1 MLFPCG
7 AQNIS
12 GQDALF
18 RGKMSDRYSSNFNG
32 TPYWDAEG
40 FMPGSILYN
49 GKRYDGV
56 YINVDAALCEVN
68 VKPSPE
74 IAATSPDRNQVSW
87 FTRGGKR
94 FVNLQYL
101 GVEGAREGFY
111 EVLFD
116 GNVSLLKRVD
126 KFLHKDTGNH
136 NTEGM
141 IGYEDSNYQHDV
153 LSFFKISTEYLYLK
167 DGELV
172 KLKNRNALLNMYK
185 SGKRELKARMASG
198 GLRGRG
204 IPDDTWY
211 PEVMRL
217 AESSEGTGG
226 QLEAAARI
234 WNPSSGSSI
243 HKETPSVYAPVLK
256 SEGGNDLPEGYFL
269 ESTSQSADDASEVS
283 VEALYQNK
291 IYKIGDPSKG
301 QRSRAKVSGTV
312 RDAATGKPMPD
323 VTVWD
328 DVTSS
333 YTRTDSRGRY
343 TLTLPCGSNVI
354 NFSEMTRQ
362 ELNLKVEISGNG
374 GLDVSMSEKVTQLNS
389 AIISAESR
397 MNHMMAKMGLERV
410 SMKTI
415 SRIPSAFGEG
425 DILKAVMAL
434 PGVKTVGEA
443 SGGFN
448 VRGGASDQNLI
459 LFNEGTIYNPSHMFG
474 IFSAFNP
481 DVVDGV
487 ELYKSSIPVEYGGR
501 ISSVLNVRGKEGDT
515 KKVKGS
521 LGLGLITSRFHMEGP
536 LGKGK
541 TTFVIGGRT
550 TYSDWILGQLPKS
563 NNYADGKADFSDVN
577 LGITHRV
584 DSLNTI
590 QLFGYYSRD
599 RFSFNQDTTF
609 RYNNLNAALRW
620 RHKGSGSTSF
630 VASAGYDRYSNELEN
645 FETLT
650 EAYRL
655 NTDIH
660 QVFGRLKFETLAGN
674 HTFSY
679 GAEAVGYGLQGGHMA
694 PFDENSLVL
703 DRKLR
708 TEYALQPSVYLGDT
722 WRIDE
727 KISLEYGG
735 RLSSFLAMDPA
746 KFYFGP
752 EFRMSAK
759 YSFTPNLSV
768 KAGANTLRQYI
779 HLISNTSSISPMD
792 TWKLCDADI
801 KPVTGWQGAGGIYW
815 TVFNGRVD
823 LSAEAYWKN
832 TWNYLDY
839 KSGALLVM
847 NENLADDLVRTKGK
861 AYGVEF
867 MARKSVGKL
876 NGWLSYTYSRTFL
889 KEMEDRGSN
898 TINVGD
904 CYE

>member
-1 MLFPCG
+1 
-7 AQNIS
+7 
-12 GQDALF
+12 
-18 RGKMSDRYSSNFNG
+18 
-32 TPYWDAEG
+32 
-40 FMPGSILYN
+40 
-49 GKRYDGV
+49 
-56 YINVDAALCEVN
+56 
-68 VKPSPE
+68 
-74 IAATSPDRNQVSW
+74 
-87 FTRGGKR
+87 
-94 FVNLQYL
+94 
-101 GVEGAREGFY
+101 
-111 EVLFD
+111 
-116 GNVSLLKRVD
+116 
-126 KFLHKDTGNH
+126 
-136 NTEGM
+136 
-141 IGYEDSNYQHDV
+141 
-153 LSFFKISTEYLYLK
+153 
-167 DGELV
+167 
-172 KLKNRNALLNMYK
+172 
-185 SGKRELKARMASG
+185 
-198 GLRGRG
+198 
-204 IPDDTWY
+204 
-211 PEVMRL
+211 
-217 AESSEGTGG
+217 
-226 QLEAAARI
+226 
-234 WNPSSGSSI
+234 
-243 HKETPSVYAPVLK
+243 
-256 SEGGNDLPEGYFL
+256 
-269 ESTSQSADDASEVS
+269 
-283 VEALYQNK
+283 
-291 IYKIGDPSKG
+291 
-301 QRSRAKVSGTV
+301 
-312 RDAATGKPMPD
+312 MPD

-343 TLTLPCGSNVI
+343 SLTLPCGSNVI

-898 TINVGD
+898 TINGGDWYKTAFDKPHDFKMVANYALTARFSLSANVDYSTGRPVTVPVGWFKYGGGYRLAYSERNGYRVPD
-904 CYE
+904 YFRLDLALNIDPGHYLKKLTHMSVTLGCYNVTGRKNAYSVFYTTSGGRNIQGYKVSVFATQVPYINLNLLF

>member
-1 MLFPCG
+1 MGFVLMLFPCG
-7 AQNIS
+7 AQNVS

-343 TLTLPCGSNVI
+343 SLTLPCGSNVI

-434 PGVKTVGEA
+434 PGKAT
-443 SGGFN
+443 
-448 VRGGASDQNLI
+448 L
-459 LFNEGTIYNPSHMFG
+459 
-474 IFSAFNP
+474 
-481 DVVDGV
+481 VV
-487 ELYKSSIPVEYGGR
+487 S
-501 ISSVLNVRGKEGDT
+501 
-515 KKVKGS
+515 
-521 LGLGLITSRFHMEGP
+521 
-536 LGKGK
+536 
-541 TTFVIGGRT
+541 
-550 TYSDWILGQLPKS
+550 QLP
-563 NNYADGKADFSDVN
+563 
-577 LGITHRV
+577 
-584 DSLNTI
+584 
-590 QLFGYYSRD
+590 
-599 RFSFNQDTTF
+599 
-609 RYNNLNAALRW
+609 
-620 RHKGSGSTSF
+620 
-630 VASAGYDRYSNELEN
+630 
-645 FETLT
+645 
-650 EAYRL
+650 
-655 NTDIH
+655 
-660 QVFGRLKFETLAGN
+660 
-674 HTFSY
+674 
-679 GAEAVGYGLQGGHMA
+679 
-694 PFDENSLVL
+694 
-703 DRKLR
+703 
-708 TEYALQPSVYLGDT
+708 
-722 WRIDE
+722 
-727 KISLEYGG
+727 
-735 RLSSFLAMDPA
+735 LSS
-746 KFYFGP
+746 
-752 EFRMSAK
+752 R
-759 YSFTPNLSV
+759 
-768 KAGANTLRQYI
+768 
-779 HLISNTSSISPMD
+779 
-792 TWKLCDADI
+792 
-801 KPVTGWQGAGGIYW
+801 TGWAGILVKSW
-815 TVFNGRVD
+815 A
-823 LSAEAYWKN
+823 S
-832 TWNYLDY
+832 YLATC
-839 KSGALLVM
+839 SPWPVM
-847 NENLADDLVRTKGK
+847 IWVK
-861 AYGVEF
+861 
-867 MARKSVGKL
+867 
-876 NGWLSYTYSRTFL
+876 
-889 KEMEDRGSN
+889 
-898 TINVGD
+898 
-904 CYE
+904 